1 MSLKRQAD
9 YDRSGEIRTIDMYN
23 SYYVYIMSNKN
34 NTTLYVGMTNS
45 IERRS
50 EEHKSGLIKGF
61 TQRYNCDKLVYFEV
75 YSDVN
80 QAIERE
86 KQIKSWNRNRKTAL
100 IMEINPQWIDLYH
113 QMLR

>member
-1 MSLKRQAD
+1 
-9 YDRSGEIRTIDMYN
+9 MYN
-23 SYYVYIMSNKN
+23 SYYVYIMSSKN

-86 KQIKSWNRNRKTAL
+86 KQIKSWNRKRKNQL
-100 IMEINPQWIDLYH
+100 IEAFNPTWQELYDDF
-113 QMLR
+113 LG

>member
-1 MSLKRQAD
+1 
-9 YDRSGEIRTIDMYN
+9 MYN

-34 NTTLYVGMTNS
+34 NTTLYIGMTNN

-50 EEHKSGLIKGF
+50 EEHKSGLIRGF
-61 TQRYNCDKLVYFEV
+61 IQRYNCDKLVYFEL

-86 KQIKSWNRNRKTAL
+86 KQLEKWRREKKEWLIKTV
-100 IMEINPQWIDLYH
+100 NPDFKDLSDGFLDS
-113 QMLR
+113 LRSLEMTDKYGKQKL